1 MTANELAD
9 ELGNILTFLEIEY
22 ENYED
27 DDILKQAA
35 TMLRQQDKEIKKL
48 HKVANAQTEKM
59 INLALE
65 LARAHRMIEKAREK

>member
-1 MTANELAD
+1 MTAKKLTAEELAVKM
-9 ELGNILTFLEIEY
+9 EMGNHDWA
-22 ENYED
+22 D
-27 DDILKQAA
+27 DAA

>member
-9 ELGNILTFLEIEY
+9 KLDMVRIGLTLE
-22 ENYED
+22 
-27 DDILKQAA
+27 AA